1 MPNAIL
7 YQWPP
12 AAKFGRTVPKT
23 KFYENAAISAKARA
37 KFVADVHRITWAY
50 KLADATIRLRGTAA
64 VPEIEVFVI
73 DAKDDD
79 VSDDVLAA
87 IDKAVQFPII
97 FEINR
102 GNGGQANTRM
112 VAAYKQLGAA
122 KPRIS
127 AYFSTDWQIA
137 DATRAPLP
145 AALDL
150 PGLYGGLLTPILPV
164 ATRPGEQLLE
174 ATGRVER
181 ARKLEREVTA
191 LEKRLRAE
199 PQLNRKVELRRQL
212 RERAAALAA
221 LTDRAIP
228 AEL

>member
-112 VAAYKQLGAA
+112 